1 MLRLIFSVTALCCS
15 AAVAIRV
22 LRLLIWLTEPAIF
35 LGPDGDTSGQV
46 GIAGGQGGIEPVFHK
61 VGEGAAPSPGGQLA
75 GHVEAWAAT
84 VIRSIPMTAVVGEK
98 QAATQGQGGQQ
109 GKQQADTTK
118 HT

>member
-15 AAVAIRV
+15 AAVAVAIWV

-46 GIAGGQGGIEPVFHK
+46 GAR
-61 VGEGAAPSPGGQLA
+61 GQLA
-75 GHVEAWAAT
+75 GHVEARAAT
-84 VIRSIPMTAVVGEK
+84 VIRSIPMTAVMGEK